1 MKSISVLL
9 LAIFDSLFLNAQD
22 SLFNYEDVF
31 APFEVVRKEMDES
44 RPYHAVQYLTT
55 LDSTRIKDLDLYGQ
69 ALMTALCFSGEIE
82 VKEEVCKRFR
92 TAHLGLDEKEK
103 MSVSIQAVPA
113 ADVVLRQAKTKEVV
127 IINEAHLY
135 PQHRVFVKS
144 LLPALYKLGYRHLCM
159 EDLTF
164 PDTLQKA
171 LFPEKKMGYYIRE
184 SCMGD
189 LMREAL
195 KLGYRL
201 HAYDVPAS
209 KHRDSLA
216 AENVKHIRADYPH
229 DKLLIY
235 CGFSH
240 NMEHRSS
247 ACMASC
253 FKRISGIDPLTI
265 DQTVYCERESS
276 GYYEALL
283 KFYAIESP
291 AVLMAGDSIM
301 AMNRNYCDI
310 QIITPP
316 TSYIKGR
323 ADWLTKIDRRVLRK
337 IDSQLDSGIIEVY
350 YTDEIR
356 KNEQEAIPIDVFI
369 VKSGKKHNRYLA
381 LPAAAMLICKY
392 YDLNYSYLYSIAIPQ
407 DSMK

>member
-144 LLPALYKLGYRHLCM
+144 LLPALLNW
-159 EDLTF
+159 DI
-164 PDTLQKA
+164 D
-171 LFPEKKMGYYIRE
+171 
-184 SCMGD
+184 
-189 LMREAL
+189 
-195 KLGYRL
+195 
-201 HAYDVPAS
+201 
-209 KHRDSLA
+209 
-216 AENVKHIRADYPH
+216 
-229 DKLLIY
+229 IY
-235 CGFSH
+235 
-240 NMEHRSS
+240 
-247 ACMASC
+247 
-253 FKRISGIDPLTI
+253 
-265 DQTVYCERESS
+265 V
-276 GYYEALL
+276 
-283 KFYAIESP
+283 
-291 AVLMAGDSIM
+291 
-301 AMNRNYCDI
+301 
-310 QIITPP
+310 
-316 TSYIKGR
+316 
-323 ADWLTKIDRRVLRK
+323 WKI
-337 IDSQLDSGIIEVY
+337 
-350 YTDEIR
+350 
-356 KNEQEAIPIDVFI
+356 
-369 VKSGKKHNRYLA
+369 
-381 LPAAAMLICKY
+381 
-392 YDLNYSYLYSIAIPQ
+392 
-407 DSMK
+407 